1 VTFAEAV
8 AAMQSRVG
16 QRVKVSVEEQGRIRR
31 THEGVLRPG
40 RDDATEATPEDDG
53 RIVFRVAPYASWFQ
67 LVPSVFTD
75 AQEQPDHRLRVEMG
89 ESAFVIETREP
100 AE

>member
-1 VTFAEAV
+1 
-8 AAMQSRVG
+8 MQALVG
-16 QRVKVSVEEQGRIRR
+16 QRVKVTIEEQGRIRR

-40 RDDATEATPEDDG
+40 RDGAVEAPNEDDG

-67 LVPSVFTD
+67 FVPSAFTR
-75 AQEQPDHRLRVEMG
+75 AQELADRRLRVEMG
-89 ESAFVIETREP
+89 ESAFVIEARKP